1 MTDRNTQVM
10 PSCTT
15 KVHSQVQGSI
25 EDFSFLEQ
33 SLLFAELAS
42 LSYYDPG
49 FVEAPL
55 AGVGFS
61 ESQFFD
67 RDGAQAWIFANE
79 QDCIVCVPR
88 DRAKRVE

>member
-1 MTDRNTQVM
+1 MTDRSTQVM

-15 KVHSQVQGSI
+15 KVHSQVQGAI

-55 AGVGFS
+55 AGLGFS